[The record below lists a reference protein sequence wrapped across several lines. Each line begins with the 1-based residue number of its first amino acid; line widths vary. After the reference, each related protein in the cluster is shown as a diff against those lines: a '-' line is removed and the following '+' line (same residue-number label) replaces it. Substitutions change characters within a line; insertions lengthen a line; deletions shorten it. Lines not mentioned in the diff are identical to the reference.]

1 MNNETIAAI
10 STALGESAIN
20 IIRLSGDEA
29 IPIVNKIF
37 KGKDLSKVDGHT
49 IHYGHIEDN
58 GDVIDEVMVSI
69 FKSPRSFTTED
80 VVEINCHGG
89 TFVASKILNLILKK
103 GAVPAGPGE
112 FTMRAFMH
120 GRIDLTQA
128 EAVMDVIQANSN
140 LSLTLAN
147 KGLDGV
153 VYRLI
158 TSLRQKLLNIIAQI
172 EVNIDYPEYDDVDV
186 LSNEIIKPKIQ
197 ELLLEFDDILEK
209 SEIGKVI
216 REGIDTAIIGR
227 PNVGKSS
234 ILNALLKEDKA
245 IVTEIQ
251 GTTRDIVE
259 GTINIGGLILNLID
273 TAGIRD
279 SSDRVESIGI
289 QKAKDVIE
297 KARLILFVLDNNQPL
312 TSDDKKLLELTQDK
326 TRIIIINKADLSK
339 ELHHHFE
346 DAVEISALHKEG
358 LESLEIKIKE
368 LFVHGTIKQ
377 DYSQV
382 VSNARHISKLNEAK
396 KALQDALQS
405 ISDAMPID
413 LVEIDLKDAWNLLG
427 DIIGKTSSTA
437 LLDELFSQ
445 FCLGK

>member
-20 IIRLSGDEA
+20 IIRLSGDKA
-29 IPIVNKIF
+29 IPIVNTIF

-58 GDVIDEVMVSI
+58 DVVIDEVMVSI
-69 FKSPRSFTTED
+69 FKNPRSFTTED

-89 TFVASKILNLILKK
+89 TFVASKILNLVLKN
-103 GAVPAGPGE
+103 GATPAGPGE

-186 LSNEIIKPKIQ
+186 LSNDIIKPKIHK
-197 ELLLEFDDILEK
+197 LLLEFDDILEK
-209 SEIGKVI
+209 AEVGKVI

-312 TSDDKKLLELTQDK
+312 TNDDKKLLELTQDK

-358 LESLEIKIKE
+358 LESLEMKIKG

-382 VSNARHISKLNEAK
+382 ISNARHISKLNEAK

-405 ISDAMPID
+405 INDKMPID
-413 LVEIDLKDAWNLLG
+413 LVEIDLKDAWNSLG